1 MFRTRVGLGPAI
13 GRCTREDG
21 VVTTLVLFSRCHV
34 DLLRV
39 SSCLCHG

>member
-1 MFRTRVGLGPAI
+1 MAKTPM
-13 GRCTREDG
+13 
-21 VVTTLVLFSRCHV
+21 LFSRCHV